1 MTIHP
6 QEVLVTGDGVVILHF
21 EYKKGKNVIEKQ
33 SKYNKLNV
41 LNLYPPRK
49 KRRFFKFLWNRIN
62 RIKRSFRSTTWD
74 FTFQHSILRI
84 SLHCE
89 S

>member
-21 EYKKGKNVIEKQ
+21 ELQKGKNVIEKQ

-41 LNLYPPRK
+41 LNLYPPGGK
-49 KRRFFKFLWNRIN
+49 KKKI
-62 RIKRSFRSTTWD
+62 
-74 FTFQHSILRI
+74 FQMFM
-84 SLHCE
+84 E
-89 S
+89 